1 MIESPVRTPRQQQ
14 LDSVTLRTWVNER
27 AEWRG
32 LPAVELFTHGVRE
45 TVNLRLSSV
54 CADGG
59 HHLCNGAHVALSGA
73 DFWRCACL
81 CHRASVVDRL
91 AFEAGRA
98 DETNREASGRHTLAT
113 THESWSFP
121 GIGWTCADP
130 ACYGYDP
137 RVVKAA
143 EARERRASATAARVS
158 REAERAEQR
167 YAETGL
173 TIDAERAVEARRRAA
188 TRPED
193 AD

>member
-32 LPAVELFTHGVRE
+32 LPVVELFTHGVRE

-73 DFWRCACL
+73 DFWSCACL
-81 CHRASVVDRL
+81 CHRATAADR
-91 AFEAGRA
+91 EACDAERA

-113 THESWSFP
+113 MHETWSWP

-130 ACYGYDP
+130 TCYAYNAG
-137 RVVKAA
+137 VV
-143 EARERRASATAARVS
+143 EAIEDRERAASAARS
-158 REAERAEQR
+158 RSWREVESAERR

-173 TIDAERAVEARRRAA
+173 TIDAERAAEARRRAA
-188 TRPED
+188 RGLED